1 MDMVGPKAVMR
12 EAARPSSTELRNF
25 GLVTAGLVAGVFGL
39 ALPWLRHQAFH
50 RGPWI
55 LSGALILPALVW
67 PPALRYVH
75 WLWIRIGLILG
86 WINSRMILT
95 ILFFAV
101 ILPLGVL
108 MRALG
113 HDPVAGKL
121 DPQAPTYR
129 VPSRK
134 RTRESMERPF

>member
-1 MDMVGPKAVMR
+1 MVGRELVLK
-12 EAARPSSTELRNF
+12 EAARRSRTELRNF

-39 ALPWLRHQAFH
+39 ALPWLRHQEFH
-50 RGPWI
+50 RWPWV
-55 LSGALILPALVW
+55 LSGALILPALAW

-75 WLWIRIGLILG
+75 WLWVRIGLVLG
-86 WINSRMILT
+86 WINSRIILT
-95 ILFFAV
+95 ILFFVV
-101 ILPLGVL
+101 ILPLGLL

-113 HDPVAGKL
+113 HDPVARKL

-129 VPSRK
+129 VSSRK

>member
-1 MDMVGPKAVMR
+1 MVGRELVIT

-50 RGPWI
+50 RWPWV
-55 LSGALILPALVW
+55 LSVAFTLPALVW

-75 WLWIRIGLILG
+75 WLWVRIGFILG
-86 WINSRMILT
+86 WINSRIILT
-95 ILFFAV
+95 ILFFVV
-101 ILPLGVL
+101 ILPLGLL

-113 HDPVAGKL
+113 HDPVARKL

>member
-1 MDMVGPKAVMR
+1 
-12 EAARPSSTELRNF
+12 LRNF

-39 ALPWLRHQAFH
+39 ALPWLRHQEFH
-50 RGPWI
+50 RWPWV

-75 WLWIRIGLILG
+75 WLWVRIGLVLG
-86 WINSRMILT
+86 WINSRIILT
-95 ILFFAV
+95 ILFFVV
-101 ILPLGVL
+101 ILPLGLL

-113 HDPVAGKL
+113 HDPVARKL

-129 VPSRK
+129 VSSRK

>member
-1 MDMVGPKAVMR
+1 MVGRELVLK
-12 EAARPSSTELRNF
+12 EAARRSRTELRNF

-39 ALPWLRHQAFH
+39 ALPWLRHQEFH
-50 RGPWI
+50 RWPWV

-75 WLWIRIGLILG
+75 WLWVRIGLVLG
-86 WINSRMILT
+86 WINSRIILT
-95 ILFFAV
+95 ILFFVV
-101 ILPLGVL
+101 ILPLGLL

-113 HDPVAGKL
+113 HDPVARKL

-129 VPSRK
+129 VSSRK

>member
-1 MDMVGPKAVMR
+1 MELKAGEQPKA
-12 EAARPSSTELRNF
+12 ELRNF

-39 ALPWLRHQAFH
+39 ALPWLRHQEFH
-50 RGPWI
+50 RWPWV
-55 LSGALILPALVW
+55 LSGALILPALAW

-75 WLWIRIGLILG
+75 WLWVRIGLVLG
-86 WINSRMILT
+86 WINSRIILT
-95 ILFFAV
+95 ILFFVV
-101 ILPLGVL
+101 ILPLGLL

-113 HDPVAGKL
+113 HDPVARKL

-129 VPSRK
+129 VSSRK

>member
-1 MDMVGPKAVMR
+1 MR
-12 EAARPSSTELRNF
+12 EAARPSATELRNF

-39 ALPWLRHQAFH
+39 ALPWFRHHAFQ
-50 RGPWI
+50 RWPWV

-75 WLWIRIGLILG
+75 WLWVRIGLILG
-86 WINSRMILT
+86 WINSRIILT
-95 ILFFAV
+95 ILFFVV
-101 ILPLGVL
+101 ILPLGLL

-113 HDPVAGKL
+113 HDPVARKL
-121 DPQAPTYR
+121 DPQASTYR